1 MKKPRL
7 YFLNLFVSMI
17 LRMQRGSMQY
27 THLDDTLFGTSYAI
41 YRMNMKLPCNTLK
54 VRLKFLDT
62 CEQKK
67 NWWPLGYLSHI
78 QRGQKTSG
86 TPLTPNYSVV
96 IVKMNSLKIL
106 IALFKIYVTIMFT
119 YNNIAYKLFMYFLN
133 RLFLL
138 LFLLLRRSIWNK

>member
-67 NWWPLGYLSHI
+67 K
-78 QRGQKTSG
+78 KTGDPSD
-86 TPLTPNYSVV
+86 
-96 IVKMNSLKIL
+96 I
-106 IALFKIYVTIMFT
+106 FHT
-119 YNNIAYKLFMYFLN
+119 YKGDKKQVG
-133 RLFLL
+133 RL
-138 LFLLLRRSIWNK
+138 

>member
-67 NWWPLGYLSHI
+67 KKKLVTPRISFTHT
-78 QRGQKTSG
+78 KG
-86 TPLTPNYSVV
+86 TEKQVG
-96 IVKMNSLKIL
+96 
-106 IALFKIYVTIMFT
+106 
-119 YNNIAYKLFMYFLN
+119 
-133 RLFLL
+133 RL
-138 LFLLLRRSIWNK
+138 